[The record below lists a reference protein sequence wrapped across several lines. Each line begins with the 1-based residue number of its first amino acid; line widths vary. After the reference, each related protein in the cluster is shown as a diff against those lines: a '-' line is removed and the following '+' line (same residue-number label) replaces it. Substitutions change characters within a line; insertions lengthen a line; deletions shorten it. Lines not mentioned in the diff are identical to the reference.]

1 MTVRK
6 RKIAKKRGGCFG
18 LLFFLLVIALAASA
32 GAGYWLINT
41 PYGPDPEGS
50 DNATFVEIHQGST
63 TGQIAHVLSDAG
75 IVRSPLAFKLARWIN
90 TNPQAKL
97 KAGEYRFDHPATPA
111 EVFERI
117 AHGDVYTVTVTIPEG
132 SNVFDIAAILERNHF
147 TTRAEFLS
155 VVREQRHLISDLDP
169 QASTVEGYLFPD
181 TYKFARKDSADQ
193 IVALMVKRFRSVTA
207 PLGFADSSASVHRVV
222 TLASLIEKE
231 TAVDSDRPLVA
242 SVFENR
248 LAKNM
253 PLMTDP
259 SIIYGLEVAGIW
271 RGTIYASDLKRDTPY
286 NTYIHAG
293 LPPGPV
299 ANPGLHSLRAALNP
313 AQSNYLYFVA
323 AGANAQG
330 GSHFSATLSEHNR
343 AVDDYRRAMHKAGS
357 R

>member
-1 MTVRK
+1 MARRRK
-6 RKIAKKRGGCFG
+6 PGKKRGRLFG
-18 LLFFLLVIALAASA
+18 LLVLVLAFATAAA
-32 GAGYWLINT
+32 GGIGMWLINT
-41 PYGPDPEGS
+41 PYGPES
-50 DNATFVEIHQGST
+50 ETFVEIHPGST
-63 TGQIAHVLSDAG
+63 TNQIAHVLSDAG
-75 IVRSPLAFKLARWIN
+75 IVRSPLAFKLARWFN
-90 TNPQAKL
+90 TTPQAKL
-97 KAGEYRFDHPATPA
+97 KAGEYKFDHPATPA

-132 SNVFDIAAILERNHF
+132 SNVFEIAAILERAGF
-147 TTRAEFLS
+147 TTRAEFLDVARKDTS
-155 VVREQRHLISDLDP
+155 WIADLDP
-169 QASTVEGYLFPD
+169 QAKTLEGYLFPD
-181 TYKFARKDSADQ
+181 TYKFARKATAQQ
-193 IVALMVKRFRSVTA
+193 IAAQMVRRFRTVTA
-207 PLGFADSSASVHRVV
+207 PLGLAQSSETVHRVV
-222 TLASLIEKE
+222 TVASLVEKE

-286 NTYIHAG
+286 NTYMHTG

-313 AQSNYLYFVA
+313 AQSKYLYFVA
-323 AGANAQG
+323 SGADAQG
-330 GSHFSATLSEHNR
+330 GSHFSATLSEHNH
-343 AVDDYRRAMHKAGS
+343 AVQDYRRAVHKAGG